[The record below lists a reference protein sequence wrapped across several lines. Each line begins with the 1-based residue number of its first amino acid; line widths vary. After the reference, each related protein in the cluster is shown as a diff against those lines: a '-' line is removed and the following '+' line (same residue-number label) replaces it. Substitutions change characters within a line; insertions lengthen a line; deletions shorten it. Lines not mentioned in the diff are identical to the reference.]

1 MEKKDNNNMSE
12 DPVIITLDDKQFRAS
27 ELNDDQKVLASEL
40 HGIADEM
47 RQLEARFNK
56 LNRDK
61 NYRILDFQNS
71 LNATEEVEVVE
82 AEEEK

>member
-1 MEKKDNNNMSE
+1 MEKKDNNNMNE

-27 ELNDDQKVLASEL
+27 ELNDDQKVLAAEL

-82 AEEEK
+82 ADEEK

>member
-1 MEKKDNNNMSE
+1 MEKKDNNNMNE

-27 ELNDDQKVLASEL
+27 ELNDDQKVLATEL

-61 NYRILDFQNS
+61 NYRISDFQNS
-71 LNATEEVEVVE
+71 LTATEENEVVE

>member
-1 MEKKDNNNMSE
+1 MDKQEQANEN
-12 DPVIITLDDKQFRAS
+12 PVIITLDDKEYRR
-27 ELNDDQKVLASEL
+27 EDLNDDQLVIAAEL
-40 HGIADEM
+40 QGIARDM
-47 RQLEARFNK
+47 QQLEAQYNR

-71 LNATEEVEVVE
+71 LNVEEVEAEE

>member
-1 MEKKDNNNMSE
+1 MEKTEQVNEN
-12 DPVIITLDDKQFRAS
+12 PVIITLDDKEYRR
-27 ELNDDQKVLASEL
+27 EDLNDDQLVIAAEL
-40 HGIADEM
+40 QGIARDM
-47 RQLEARFNK
+47 QQLEAQYNR

-71 LNATEEVEVVE
+71 LTVEEVE

>member
-1 MEKKDNNNMSE
+1 MEKKDNKVEEN
-12 DPVIITLDDKQFRAS
+12 PVIITINDTEYRNDD
-27 ELNDDQKVLASEL
+27 LNDDQKVLAFEL
-40 HGIADEM
+40 QGIARDM
-47 RQLEARFNK
+47 QQLQAQYNR

-71 LNATEEVEVVE
+71 LNVEEVE

>member
-1 MEKKDNNNMSE
+1 MAKKDNNNMNE

-27 ELNDDQKVLASEL
+27 ELNDHQKVLAFEL
-40 HGIADEM
+40 HGIHEEM
-47 RQLEARFNK
+47 RQLETKFDK

-71 LNATEEVEVVE
+71 LNVTEEVE
-82 AEEEK
+82 EEK

>member
-1 MEKKDNNNMSE
+1 MEKQEQVNEN
-12 DPVIITLDDKQFRAS
+12 PVIITLDDKEYRK
-27 ELNDDQKVLASEL
+27 EDLNGDQKVLAAEL

-71 LNATEEVEVVE
+71 LNTTEEVE
-82 AEEEK
+82 EEK

>member
-1 MEKKDNNNMSE
+1 MEKKNNKVEEN
-12 DPVIITLDDKQFRAS
+12 PVIITINDTEYRNDD
-27 ELNDDQKVLASEL
+27 LNDDQKVLAFEL
-40 HGIADEM
+40 QGIARDM
-47 RQLEARFNK
+47 QQLQAQYNR

-71 LNATEEVEVVE
+71 LTATEEAEVVE

>member
-1 MEKKDNNNMSE
+1 MEKQEQVNEN
-12 DPVIITLDDKQFRAS
+12 PVIITLDDKEYRR
-27 ELNDDQKVLASEL
+27 EDLNDDQLVIAAEL
-40 HGIADEM
+40 QGIARDM
-47 RQLEARFNK
+47 QQLEAQYNR

-71 LNATEEVEVVE
+71 LNVEEVEAEE

>member
-1 MEKKDNNNMSE
+1 MEKTEQVNEN
-12 DPVIITLDDKQFRAS
+12 PVIITLDDKEYRREDLNNDQLVIAA
-27 ELNDDQKVLASEL
+27 ELQ
-40 HGIADEM
+40 GIARDM
-47 RQLEARFNK
+47 QQLEAQYNR

-71 LNATEEVEVVE
+71 LTVEEVE

>member
-1 MEKKDNNNMSE
+1 MEKKDNKVEEN
-12 DPVIITLDDKQFRAS
+12 PVIITINDTEYRNDD
-27 ELNDDQKVLASEL
+27 LNDDQKVLAFEL
-40 HGIADEM
+40 QGIARDM
-47 RQLEARFNK
+47 QQLQAQYNR

-71 LNATEEVEVVE
+71 LTATEEAEVVE